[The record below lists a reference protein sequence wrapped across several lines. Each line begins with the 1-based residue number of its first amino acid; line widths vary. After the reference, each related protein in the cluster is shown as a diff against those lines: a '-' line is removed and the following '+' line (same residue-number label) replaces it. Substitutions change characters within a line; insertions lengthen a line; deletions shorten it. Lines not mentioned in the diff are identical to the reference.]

1 MKQIQQS
8 ELDFI
13 AAQVTSETINRLGN
27 SLHETVA
34 GNEQLV
40 KVSTQYMK
48 CASDKTQGR
57 IFELI
62 ETRKFN
68 SAAARAGST
77 LRAVTTD
84 RLGMPH
90 HEADVFIKSSDGNIL
105 RQIQAKSSGKASN
118 LARAVS
124 NKKYNGM
131 DRLVNV
137 EQREKVEELIG
148 KRMNSNGIYAEDYK
162 AASNSIKGQLEYEN
176 IKSGG
181 TTYKEAMQATEN
193 SEVYAFM
200 KNSSEFISGASSA
213 MVSGAL
219 AGAFVSGA
227 ATGGISAFNGEFC
240 VKETGKAAANGA
252 ARQAVIS
259 GVSYGIKYLTSNS
272 PVMSSNVVTA
282 MASSAVNMTELTYSF
297 LKGKISTEEY
307 LEGLGSNAVSCFS
320 GIILSAA
327 GGILF
332 GPIGA
337 AVAGTVGLLAM
348 KQLYK
353 AFITA
358 REDLQLAKEE
368 RERAEFLSQILI
380 EQIKEEEKL
389 LTKYFKEYSQTLK
402 ELKQVVDLA
411 LLDDSFTEEAIVSL
425 ATSLNIK
432 FEYETLDEFA
442 DFMLSNDTLR
452 F

>member
-1 MKQIQQS
+1 MAHLQQS
-8 ELDFI
+8 DLDFV

-27 SLHETVA
+27 SLQETVA

-57 IFELI
+57 IFEII
-62 ETRKFN
+62 ETTKFN
-68 SAAARAGST
+68 SIAAKAGST

-90 HEADVFIKSSDGNIL
+90 HEADIFIKNGDGNIL

-131 DRLVNV
+131 DRLVNA
-137 EQREKVEELIG
+137 EQKEKVEELIG

-162 AASNSIKGQLEYEN
+162 AASKSIKGQLEYEN

-181 TTYKEAMQATEN
+181 TTYQEALKATEN
-193 SEVYAFM
+193 PKLYAFM
-200 KNSSEFISGASSA
+200 SNSGEFISGASSA
-213 MVSGAL
+213 MLSGAL
-219 AGAFVSGA
+219 AGAFVSGV
-227 ATGGISAFNGEFC
+227 ATGGISAFNGDFC
-240 VKETGKAAANGA
+240 VKETGRAAANGA
-252 ARQAVIS
+252 ARQSVIG
-259 GVSYGIKYLTSNS
+259 GVSYGIKYLAGNN
-272 PVMSSNVVTA
+272 PVITSNVVTA
-282 MASSAVNMTELTYSF
+282 MASSAVNMTELTYSY
-297 LKGKISTEEY
+297 LKGRLSTEEY

-327 GGILF
+327 GAVLF

-353 AFITA
+353 TFITV

-368 RERAEFLSQILI
+368 RERAELLSQIII

-389 LTKYFKEYSQTLK
+389 LTEYFKEYSQTLK

-411 LLDDSFTEEAIVSL
+411 LLDISFTEEAIVSL

-442 DFMLSNDTLR
+442 DFMLSDDILR

>member
-1 MKQIQQS
+1 MEQIQQS

-13 AAQVTSETINRLGN
+13 AAQVTSETISRLGN

-57 IFELI
+57 IFEII
-62 ETRKFN
+62 ETTKFN
-68 SAAARAGST
+68 SAAAKAGST

-90 HEADVFIKSSDGNIL
+90 HEADIFIKNGDGNIL
-105 RQIQAKSSGKASN
+105 SQIQAKSSGKASN

-131 DRLVNV
+131 DRLVNAEHKERV
-137 EQREKVEELIG
+137 EDLIG
-148 KRMNSNGIYAEDYK
+148 KRINSGGIYTEDYK
-162 AASNSIKGQLEYEN
+162 AASNSIKGQLEYES

-181 TTYKEAMQATEN
+181 TTYKEALQATEN
-193 SEVYAFM
+193 PESYVFI

-213 MVSGAL
+213 MLSGAL
-219 AGAFVSGA
+219 AGAFVSGVT
-227 ATGGISAFNGEFC
+227 TGGISAFNGEFC

-252 ARQAVIS
+252 ARQSVIG
-259 GVSYGIKYLTSNS
+259 GVSYGIKYLAGNN

-282 MASSAVNMTELTYSF
+282 MASSAVNMTELTYSY

-307 LEGLGSNAVSCFS
+307 IEGLGSNSVTCFS

-327 GGILF
+327 GAVLF

-353 AFITA
+353 TFITA

-368 RERAEFLSQILI
+368 RERAELLSQMLI

-389 LTKYFKEYSQTLK
+389 LTDYFKEYSQTLK

-411 LLDDSFTEEAIVSL
+411 LLDSSFTEEAIISL
-425 ATSLNIK
+425 ANSLNIK
-432 FEYETLDEFA
+432 FEYETLDEFT
-442 DFMLSNDTLR
+442 DFMLSDDTLR